1 MSSNNYSYP
10 HPILGNYDDILP
22 ELKIKECV
30 ESTIISDAENHYYQF
45 ILKIEDQTILDL
57 IENNKAQYAI
67 HYKCRDT
74 LFEGVKYG
82 KENIQEVKISRKDVF
97 GKIDF
102 LIFVIATEDFIYS
115 NPSANPIFMGASF
128 DVHRNEPLVIFP
140 PQWDNLDLT
149 FHVLKHYSSILV
161 PVPDEN
167 VEGNDI
173 LIKSEEK
180 IEVHISKEAYAKLQD
195 VNKQE
200 NAQEIISSYVQ
211 SALLTA
217 LFELFCGD
225 DNEIEDIRNCEKAWV
240 KAILRRML
248 LEEGMPSLEDV
259 CDSPFE
265 LIPSLVQHLLNY
277 PMGELLEKLA
287 KNDATDTDS
296 EDDITTE

>member
-22 ELKIKECV
+22 MLNKDCVDGKI
-30 ESTIISDAENHYYQF
+30 ESDSKNHYYKF
-45 ILKIEDQTILDL
+45 TLTIEDQTILDL
-57 IENNKAQYAI
+57 IAEGKAQYAI

-74 LFEGVKYG
+74 LYEDVKYG
-82 KENIQEVKISRKDVF
+82 KENIQEVIIPRKDVI
-97 GKIDF
+97 GRIDF
-102 LIFVIATEDFIYS
+102 FMYVVATEDFIYS

-140 PQWDNLDLT
+140 YQYDNLDLT

-161 PVPDEN
+161 PIPDES

-173 LIKSEEK
+173 LVKSEEK
-180 IEVHISKEAYAKLQD
+180 IEVHISKETYEKLKK

-211 SALLTA
+211 TALLTA
-217 LFELFCGD
+217 LFELFNGEL
-225 DNEIEDIRNCEKAWV
+225 EIEEIRNSEKAWV
-240 KAILRRML
+240 QAILRRML
-248 LEEGMPSLEDV
+248 EENMPSLEEV
-259 CDSPFE
+259 CESPYEF
-265 LIPSLVQHLLNY
+265 IPSLVQRLLSY
-277 PMGELLEKLA
+277 PMGALLDKLV
-287 KNDATDTDS
+287 KNDVDDIES

>member
-22 ELKIKECV
+22 MLKENECV
-30 ESTIISDAENHYYQF
+30 KADIVSDSVHHYYQF
-45 ILKIEDQTILDL
+45 TLTIEDQTILNL
-57 IENNKAQYAI
+57 IDDDKAQYAI

-74 LFEGVKYG
+74 LLEDVKYG
-82 KENIQEVKISRKDVF
+82 KENIQVIKIPRKDVV

-102 LIFVIATEDFIYS
+102 YIYVVAKEDFVYS

-128 DVHRNEPLVIFP
+128 DVHCNEPLVIFP
-140 PQWDNLDLT
+140 YHYDNLDRT

-167 VEGNDI
+167 VVGNDI
-173 LIKSEEK
+173 LVKNEEK
-180 IEVHISKEAYAKLQD
+180 IEVHISKEAYNKLKK

-211 SALLTA
+211 TALLTS
-217 LFELFCGD
+217 LFELFNGD
-225 DNEIEDIRNCEKAWV
+225 LEIDEIRNCEKAWV
-240 KAILRRML
+240 QAILRRML
-248 LEEGMPSLEDV
+248 EENMPTLEEV

-265 LIPSLVQHLLNY
+265 FIPSLVQRLLNY
-277 PMGELLEKLA
+277 PMGDLLDKLV
-287 KNDATDTDS
+287 KNDIGDS
-296 EDDITTE
+296 ESDDEITM

>member
-22 ELKIKECV
+22 ILNEKECV
-30 ESTIISDAENHYYQF
+30 QANIASDAENHNYQF
-45 ILKIEDQTILDL
+45 ILNIEDQTILDL
-57 IENNKAQYAI
+57 IEDDKAQYAI

-74 LFEGVKYG
+74 LFEDVKYG
-82 KENIQEVKISRKDVF
+82 KENIQNVVIPRKEVF

-102 LIFVIATEDFIYS
+102 FIYVVATEDFIYT

-140 PQWDNLDLT
+140 KQWDNLDLT
-149 FHVLKHYSSILV
+149 YHVLKHYSSILV

-173 LIKSEEK
+173 LVKSEEI
-180 IEVHISKEAYAKLQD
+180 IEVHISKEAYEKLKI

-211 SALLTA
+211 NALLTS
-217 LFELFCGD
+217 LFELFCNAD
-225 DNEIEDIRNCEKAWV
+225 DIEDIRNSEKTWV
-240 KAILRRML
+240 KALLRRMY
-248 LEEGMPSLEDV
+248 EEENMPSIEDV
-259 CDSPFE
+259 YDYPFE
-265 LIPSLVQHLLNY
+265 LIPSLVQRLLQF
-277 PMGELLEKLA
+277 PMADLIDKLVRNR
-287 KNDATDTDS
+287 NDDN
-296 EDDITTE
+296 EDE